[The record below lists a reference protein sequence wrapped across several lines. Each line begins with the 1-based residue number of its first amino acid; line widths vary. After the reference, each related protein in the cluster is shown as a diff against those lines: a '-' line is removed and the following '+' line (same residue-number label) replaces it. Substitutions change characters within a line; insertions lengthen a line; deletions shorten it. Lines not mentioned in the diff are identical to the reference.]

1 MLANAPVRMLLRF
14 MTYHSKALDTLFLS
28 LADPTRRAIL
38 SRLAQGPASVS
49 ELAAPF
55 DMALPSFMAH
65 LLKLQDCGLI
75 VSQKDG
81 RVRTCSL
88 CQGAFG
94 PARDWMQEQRQLWD
108 DRLDRLES
116 YLKTMP
122 PDLQPDLQKDFTD
135 D

>member
-1 MLANAPVRMLLRF
+1 M
-14 MTYHSKALDTLFLS
+14 
-28 LADPTRRAIL
+28 
-38 SRLAQGPASVS
+38 S

-94 PARDWMQEQRQLWD
+94 PARDWMQEQHQLWD

-122 PDLQPDLQKDFTD
+122 LDLQPDLQPDLQKDFTD